1 MKEKKTSKNKQKSK
15 IQKKKEEI
23 WVFKLLVIIVFKA
36 IKDPNRYDP
45 LSPRN
50 ILAFGKLKRR
60 NEIKIIICAVKK
72 NENSK

>member
-1 MKEKKTSKNKQKSK
+1 M
-15 IQKKKEEI
+15 QKKNDEI
-23 WVFKLLVIIVFKA
+23 FGFKLFVIIAFKA
-36 IKDPNRYDP
+36 IKDPNKYDP

-72 NENSK
+72 NENSN